1 MERLDKLLARQGLGS
16 RSQVK
21 AWILD
26 GRVTV
31 DGEPCRDTG
40 AKVDP
45 VARRVALDGKEV
57 ALPAFRYGMLNKPT
71 GVLTAAS
78 DRKAKTVADL
88 LPPPCKAMGMMP
100 VGRLDKDARG
110 LLLFTTDGPMAH
122 FLLSPRRH
130 VAKEYQVLVDGPL
143 DEADVRAFAAGMVF
157 SDFTA
162 QPAKLQIIS
171 SGPGESQALVTV
183 KEGKFHQVKRMFLQR
198 GRTVTDLKRI
208 SFGSLRL
215 PDSLAEGG
223 FRELDPAEVEALKR
237 DALGGGTGDG

>member
-31 DGEPCRDTG
+31 DGEPCRDSG
-40 AKVDP
+40 AKGDP
-45 VARRVALDGKEV
+45 AAHRVALDEKELD
-57 ALPAFRYGMLNKPT
+57 LPAFHYGMLNKPP

-78 DRKAKTVADL
+78 DRRAKTVADL
-88 LPPPCKAMGMMP
+88 LPPSCKAMGMMP

-122 FLLSPRRH
+122 FLLSPKRH

-143 DEADVRAFAAGMVF
+143 DEADVRAFADGMVF

-162 QPAKLQIIS
+162 QPAKLQIVS

-198 GRTVTDLKRI
+198 GRTVSDLKRI

-215 PDSLAEGG
+215 PGSLAEGG

-237 DALGGGTGDG
+237 DALGGGASDG